1 MHAWLGLGVSWA
13 GQASNALA
21 KRWNQTQ
28 SGGIGGTQRTR
39 LRRHVGVYAA
49 QQSAA
54 DAHRHGLGPSIGG
67 VECGA
72 RPAIDGRGRRVV
84 AVAAQ
89 TRRRSTAWGLAPW
102 RRVHAL
108 PFAPRWARNER
119 SRAYESYKPCTATTE
134 LNTGRAARIARCEQS
149 RDGDLRSFSRL
160 RALTYALLGGSLK
173 LQRQRTQAGCFIRR
187 AATLTARR
195 ESGST
200 AQDRPWTC
208 ATAPRPATASHAT

>member
-1 MHAWLGLGVSWA
+1 
-13 GQASNALA
+13 
-21 KRWNQTQ
+21 
-28 SGGIGGTQRTR
+28 
-39 LRRHVGVYAA
+39 
-49 QQSAA
+49 
-54 DAHRHGLGPSIGG
+54 LGPSIGG

-89 TRRRSTAWGLAPW
+89 TRRRSTAWGLALG
-102 RRVHAL
+102 RRVRAL

-149 RDGDLRSFSRL
+149 RGRDGDLRSSSRL

-173 LQRQRTQAGCFIRR
+173 LQRQRTQAGCIIRR

-195 ESGST
+195 EAGGST